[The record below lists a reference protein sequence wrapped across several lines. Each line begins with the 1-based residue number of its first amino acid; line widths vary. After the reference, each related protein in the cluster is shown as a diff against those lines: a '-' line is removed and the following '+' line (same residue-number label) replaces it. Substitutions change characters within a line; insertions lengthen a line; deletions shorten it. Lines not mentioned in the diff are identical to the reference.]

1 MLSAIMLG
9 AVDWVAL
16 ATIATAVATLV
27 LAIATFASVR
37 AAGRSARAAEES
49 LAAQLWPLLTPSRPD
64 DPEQK
69 VLFQDD
75 HKVVVPGGQGALDAT
90 ADAVYFAIPLRNVGP
105 GLAVLDAWHFRSGRQ
120 VGTVDHADVSEFRR
134 LTRDLYIPAGD
145 TGFWQG
151 AIRNVADP
159 QFAEATALARDH
171 GDVTIE
177 LLYSDHLGNQ
187 RTITRIALLALGG
200 ERWLASG
207 SRHFTLDRPA
217 PR

>member
-1 MLSAIMLG
+1 MLIAAVLG
-9 AVDWVAL
+9 AVDWVAV

-27 LAIATFASVR
+27 LAVATFASVR
-37 AAGRSARAAEES
+37 TAGRSARAAEES
-49 LAAQLWPLLTPSRPD
+49 LAAQLWPLLAPSRFE

-75 HKVVVPGGQGALDAT
+75 HKVVVPGGHGALDAT
-90 ADAVYFAIPLRNVGP
+90 PDTVYFAIPLRNVGP

-120 VGTVDHADVSEFRR
+120 IGTVDHADLAEFRR

-145 TGFWQG
+145 VGFWQG
-151 AIRNVADP
+151 AIRDVADP

-200 ERWLASG
+200 DRWVASG

>member
-1 MLSAIMLG
+1 MLIAAVLG
-9 AVDWVAL
+9 AVDWVAV

-49 LAAQLWPLLTPSRPD
+49 LAAQLWPLLTPSRPE

-75 HKVVVPGGQGALDAT
+75 HKVIVPGGQGAVDAT

-105 GLAVLDAWHFRSGRQ
+105 GLAVLDAWHFRPGRQ
-120 VGTVDHADVSEFRR
+120 VGTEDHADLGEFRR

-145 TGFWQG
+145 VGFWQG
-151 AIRNVADP
+151 AIRDVADP
-159 QFAEATALARDH
+159 QFEEAAALARDH

-200 ERWLASG
+200 ERWVASG
-207 SRHFTLDRPA
+207 SRHFTIDRPA